1 MRDLAATRRTVGP
14 FEMSTVKTA
23 FDAYL
28 TEERGL
34 SRASKDSYWFITRRF
49 LMELRRCRRG
59 FDPAVLRPSHVTAYL
74 MRHAAEVSTR
84 TLQTMASGLRSFLR
98 FLFCQGWTAA
108 DLSTSVL
115 TARSWRHA
123 ALPRYLAPDD
133 VERLVQSC
141 DVSTPIGRR
150 DHAILLLLARLGLR
164 ATEVVALGLDD
175 VDWRAGEILIRGKGL
190 VFDRLPLPRDVGAAL
205 SSYLRHG
212 RRGITR
218 RVFVRAGAEAAP
230 FVDGQPINHVLRRA
244 LARTGVR
251 MPAKWVGSHVFRHSL
266 ATTMIRRGASL
277 REIGD
282 VLRHRS
288 VDTTTIYAKLD
299 VEALRSIAK
308 PWPLAVGGRR

>member
-1 MRDLAATRRTVGP
+1 MRDLAARRRTVGP
-14 FEMSTVKTA
+14 LDISRVRTA
-23 FDAYL
+23 FDGYL
-28 TEERGL
+28 TEERAL
-34 SRASKDSYWFITRRF
+34 SKASKVSYWFITRRF
-49 LMELRRCRRG
+49 LTELRRSRRG
-59 FDPAVLRPSHVTAYL
+59 FDPAALRPSHITAYL

-84 TLQTMASGLRSFLR
+84 RLQTMASGLRSFLR
-98 FLFCQGWTAA
+98 FLFRQGWTEA

-141 DVSTPIGRR
+141 DLSTAIGRR

-175 VDWRAGEILIRGKGL
+175 VDWRAGEVLIRGKGL
-190 VFDRLPLPRDVGAAL
+190 VLDRLPLPRDVGAAL
-205 SSYLRHG
+205 AKYLRHD
-212 RRGITR
+212 RRGPTR
-218 RVFVRAGAEAAP
+218 RVFVRTAGEAVP
-230 FVDGQPINHVLRRA
+230 FVDGQPINDVLKRA

-288 VDTTTIYAKLD
+288 VNTTTIYAKLD

-308 PWPLAVGGRR
+308 PWPLVVGGRR